1 MKVTMPACVYGKQQ
15 GRERAPLEYLV
26 TAPALEKWK
35 AVLLRTIRFQ
45 WRSGASG
52 DPETYPDVWF
62 MAPVPGEE
70 GRAFLCRFEDAGR
83 DPRPHTLR
91 STSGLCTKEHMPL
104 LVAIKQGRARVV
116 SPALPDG
123 GQWEFEYEPS
133 DSAEELPWKAQYLSE
148 GNPRTYDLS
157 FTDEAFA
164 PAPRAEA
171 AAPRT
176 AEPLQAPRPPT
187 ARKAAESSVLRA
199 PEEPERPGI
208 VRKLRRWCI
217 PVLVAL
223 VVALVVALGT
233 VVYQWYGDKSEL
245 KKKTEQ
251 LARVESELETMKAHQ
266 AQEEQIKDI
275 LRAIQK
281 HGEDMERKGRE
292 MREWAEERLNALQQA
307 KRPYEEKAAPAT
319 RSNARS
325 GEQPGPREA
334 GPSPAQ
340 PAQAEQNEQAEP
352 PQAEP
357 EPAPSAPP
365 STTGESDG
373 EGEEE
378 AASPNESSKGRSWR
392 DRIEDI
398 F

>member
-1 MKVTMPACVYGKQQ
+1 MKVTIPACVYGKQQ

-35 AVLLRTIRFQ
+35 TVLLRTIRFQ

-116 SPALPDG
+116 SPSLPNG

-133 DSAEELPWKAQYLSE
+133 ASAEELPWKAQYLSE

-157 FTDEAFA
+157 FSDEASA
-164 PAPRAEA
+164 SVPRAEA
-171 AAPRT
+171 DAPRT
-176 AEPLQAPRPPT
+176 AEPLQAPKPPPL
-187 ARKAAESSVLRA
+187 RKAVDSPVRRA

-208 VRKLRRWCI
+208 VRKLRRWCTI
-217 PVLVAL
+217 LFVAL
-223 VVALVVALGT
+223 LVLALGA
-233 VVYQWYGDKSEL
+233 VFLWRDAESEL

-251 LARVESELETMKAHQ
+251 LADVERELKTMKAHQ
-266 AQEEQIKDI
+266 AQEQAKEEQIKDI
-275 LRAIQK
+275 LRAIQEQ
-281 HGEDMERKGRE
+281 GEDMERKGRE
-292 MREWAEERLNALQQA
+292 MRERAGELLNALQQA
-307 KRPYEEKAAPAT
+307 KRPREEKADPAT

-325 GEQPGPREA
+325 GERTRPREA

-340 PAQAEQNEQAEP
+340 PAQDEQDEQAEP

-365 STTGESDG
+365 SATGESDG

>member
-1 MKVTMPACVYGKQQ
+1 MKVTIPACVYGKQQ

-70 GRAFLCRFEDAGR
+70 GLAFLCRFEDAGR

-91 STSGLCTKEHMPL
+91 STSGLCTKENMPL

-116 SPALPDG
+116 SPPLPDG

-133 DSAEELPWKAQYLSE
+133 AEAEELPWEAQYLSE
-148 GNPRTYDLS
+148 GNRGTYDLS

-176 AEPLQAPRPPT
+176 AEPLRVLMQLPL
-187 ARKAAESSVLRA
+187 RKAAESSVRRA

-208 VRKLRRWCI
+208 GRKILRWCI
-217 PVLVAL
+217 TVLVAL
-223 VVALVVALGT
+223 LVVALGA
-233 VVYQWYGDKSEL
+233 VVYLWREL
-245 KKKTEQ
+245 KTTKDQ

-266 AQEEQIKDI
+266 AQEQAKEEQIKDI
-275 LRAIQK
+275 LLAIQE
-281 HGEDMERKGRE
+281 HGEAMERKGRE
-292 MREWAEERLNALQQA
+292 MRERAEELLNALQQA
-307 KRPYEEKAAPAT
+307 KRPHEEKADPAT

-325 GEQPGPREA
+325 GEQPRPRKAE
-334 GPSPAQ
+334 PSPAQ

-365 STTGESDG
+365 SATGESDG

-378 AASPNESSKGRSWR
+378 AASPNESSKGRSLW
-392 DRIEDI
+392 DRVGDLDI